1 MTKPMKGLLVAM
13 MTVAMAFALA
23 AVPFAAYA
31 ADTYDVTI
39 SKDQANEDV
48 TGRTFSAYKLFNAE
62 AVTKDNK
69 TSYKYDYASAEA
81 KTAVINAYNSLD
93 GVTKLDANAGASD
106 VAKAISELNASQ
118 SIKFAKAINTTN
130 LTKAGS
136 GSSFKLENGYYVV
149 TEDTA
154 TPDIVKAAPFV
165 IQVDGA
171 TKQVTLKSQQPDV
184 DKIIT
189 DGKGD
194 KKKYGDYQNGEAV
207 PFQIQT
213 EVPNTYGYSSY
224 IFNIE
229 DKMSSGLTV
238 SKEQLQALEVK
249 IAGTAVAAKDYT
261 VYVVDGNKNKTKVSD
276 LDPGWSQA
284 GVSFEVDFDINKFI
298 GKYTTGDPVSYT
310 QDPAAGSEITVD
322 FNATLNDDAVV
333 KTAETNTTHI
343 VYSNN
348 PKSDGT
354 GESEDHTVYVYTFGV
369 DLLKTFSGATPTQ
382 DDYNTVRF
390 SMTGAKAGTKL
401 TEISAGVY
409 KVDPN
414 GTIDPTADDA
424 LRLHPDNHNIT
435 IKGLDEGTYTFTETT
450 IPDGWSP
457 EGAKTITITAQYSGD
472 GDGNQAPTVKVTEDT
487 NNDGYADGK
496 VNNTPKTFKLPQTG
510 DWGFIIMPLLG
521 LAIMLAVAGVAFSSR
536 MRKKNSSK

>member
-31 ADTYDVTI
+31 VDTYDVTI
-39 SKDQANEDV
+39 SKDQAGDDV

-62 AVTKDNK
+62 AVTVDDK
-69 TSYKYDYASAEA
+69 TSYKYDYASEAA
-81 KTAVINAYNSLD
+81 KTAVINAYNSID
-93 GVTKLDANAGASD
+93 GVTKLDANAGASV
-106 VAKAISELNASQ
+106 VAKAISELNATQ
-118 SIKFAKAINTTN
+118 SILFAKAIDTTG
-130 LTKAGS
+130 LTKAGE
-136 GSSFKLENGYYVV
+136 GSSFNLANGYYVV

-171 TKQVTLKSQQPDV
+171 KKEVTLKSQQPDV

-189 DGKGD
+189 NGKGD
-194 KKKYGDYQNGEAV
+194 KKKYGDYQVGEEV

-213 EVPNTYGYSSY
+213 EVPNTYGYTTY
-224 IFNIE
+224 TFNIE

-238 SKEQLQALEVK
+238 SKAQLQKLEVK
-249 IAGTAVAAKDYT
+249 IAGTAVASTDYT
-261 VYVVDGNKNKTKVSD
+261 VYFVDGDTKTNVSD
-276 LDPGWSQA
+276 LDADWSKA
-284 GVSFEVDFDINKFI
+284 GASFEVDFKTNKFI

-310 QDPAAGSEITVD
+310 QDPAAGSKITVD
-322 FNATLNDDAVV
+322 FNATLNAAAEV
-333 KTAETNTTHI
+333 KTAETNTTDI

-354 GESEDHTVYVYTFGV
+354 GKSEEHKVYVYTFGV
-369 DLLKTFSGATPTQ
+369 DLLKTFTGATPTQ

-390 SMTGAKAGTKL
+390 SMTGAKEGTKL

-409 KVDPN
+409 KVDPD
-414 GTIDPTADDA
+414 GTIDPAAGA
-424 LRLHPDNHNIT
+424 LKIHPTTHNIT

-457 EGAKTITITAQYSGD
+457 EGTKTITITPEYSGD
-472 GDGNQAPTVKVTEDT
+472 GDGNQAPTVKVKEDT
-487 NNDGYADGK
+487 VNNDGYADGK
-496 VNNTPKTFKLPQTG
+496 LNNSPKTFKLPQTG

>member
-62 AVTKDNK
+62 AVTKDGK

-118 SIKFAKAINTTN
+118 SIKFAKAIDTTN
-130 LTKAGS
+130 LSKAGT

-154 TPDIVKAAPFV
+154 TADIVKAAPFV

-171 TKQVTLKSQQPDV
+171 TKEVTLKSQQPDV

-194 KKKYGDYQNGEAV
+194 KKKYGDYQVGEEV

-229 DKMSSGLTV
+229 DRMSSGLTV
-238 SKEQLQALEVK
+238 SKEQLQKLQVK
-249 IAGTAVAAKDYT
+249 IAGTAVAAEDYT
-261 VYVVDGNKNKTKVSD
+261 VYVVDGDKKTKVSD
-276 LDPGWSQA
+276 LDPGWSKA
-284 GVSFEVDFDINKFI
+284 GVSFEVDFATNKFI
-298 GKYTTGDPVSYT
+298 GEYTTGDPVSYS
-310 QDPAAGSEITVD
+310 QNPAAGSKITVD
-322 FNATLNDDAVV
+322 FNATLNDAAVV
-333 KTAETNTTHI
+333 KTAETNTTDI

-354 GESEDHTVYVYTFGV
+354 GKSEDHKVYVYTFGV
-369 DLLKTFSGATPTQ
+369 DLLKTFTGATPTQ

-390 SMTGAKAGTKL
+390 KMTGAKAGTKL

-414 GTIDPTADDA
+414 GTIDPTANDA
-424 LRLHPDNHNIT
+424 LKLNPTTHNIK
-435 IKGLDEGTYTFTETT
+435 IQGLDEGTYTFTETT

-457 EGAKTITITAQYSGD
+457 EGSKTITITAQYSGD